1 MIPQPLLIFPPCPA
15 PSSHPSCPVPLLSH
29 PVQAPHYT
37 PDLSSHNT
45 STPSYILL
53 PHCHSS
59 LPHPATHTHHTSS
72 SHTCTPPLPH
82 LHSSLTHPA
91 TPSVPHTPVQ
101 PHLHCI
107 LANLTTLSLLHSLGT
122 SRPSHFTAIPFTQPA
137 VPLHT
142 ARSSTC
148 IHTFKYFLA
157 AVFLSLWKKM
167 WEDLYFSIIF
177 SCLNLSHKPLFF
189 RSSCIAFSLVKTL
202 QNTGDMALC
211 SDIEK
216 SSGKMT
222 M

>member
-107 LANLTTLSLLHSLGT
+107 LANLTTLSLLHSLCT

-137 VPLHT
+137 VPPHSKVLHLHPHFYIFL
-142 ARSSTC
+142 SCC
-148 IHTFKYFLA
+148 ISFTLEKNVGRLVLFYYFLLSEPKSQA
-157 AVFLSLWKKM
+157 PFFSVFLHC
-167 WEDLYFSIIF
+167 IF
-177 SCLNLSHKPLFF
+177 SC
-189 RSSCIAFSLVKTL
+189 
-202 QNTGDMALC
+202 
-211 SDIEK
+211 
-216 SSGKMT
+216 
-222 M
+222 